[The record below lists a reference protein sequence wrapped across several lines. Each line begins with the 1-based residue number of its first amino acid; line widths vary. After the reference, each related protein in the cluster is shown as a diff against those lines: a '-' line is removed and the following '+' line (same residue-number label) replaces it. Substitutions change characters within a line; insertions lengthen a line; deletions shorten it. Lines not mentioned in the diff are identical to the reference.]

1 MRIAINARLLVG
13 QSYTGVHLYV
23 YNVLCELL
31 RQLPND
37 DFLVITDRQGPL
49 PALPRHV
56 ERVTVGP
63 PARHPI
69 LFVAWFEWSLPR
81 AAESWGAD
89 VLVSLENL
97 GSLRTKVP
105 QLLVVHDLAYLHQ
118 PEGVGALVRAYY
130 RYFMPRFV
138 HRADTLLTVSKA
150 TKQDVAAAYDV
161 DPSKIQV
168 AYNGVRPRFTR
179 LSAKQVTSVRER
191 LTEGQPYFVYVG
203 SVHPRKNVDGLIR
216 AYSRFR
222 ESSGQPHHLVIAGRF
237 AWQAGPTRDA
247 LEASPFRE
255 DIHLLG
261 YVEEEQLG
269 EVIGAATALVLVS
282 HFEGF
287 GVPVVE
293 AHTCGVPVIAS
304 NTSSLPEVTGPGGL
318 LVDPADDEA
327 IAGAM
332 AKLATDDAL
341 RQVLAKAGEEHAKQ
355 FIWAAAGEV
364 VVEALRELVLEN

>member
-1 MRIAINARLLVG
+1 MRLLYP
-13 QSYTGVHLYV
+13 S
-23 YNVLCELL
+23 
-31 RQLPND
+31 
-37 DFLVITDRQGPL
+37 
-49 PALPRHV
+49 
-56 ERVTVGP
+56 
-63 PARHPI
+63 ARHPA
-69 LFVAWFEWSLPR
+69 LFITWFELRVP
-81 AAESWGAD
+81 GALSAWEAD
-89 VLVSLENL
+89 AFLSTDNFL
-97 GSLRTKVP
+97 SLRTPLP

-138 HRADTLLTVSKA
+138 HRADALLTVSKA

-191 LTEGQPYFVYVG
+191 LTGGQPYFVYVG